1 MTFRKLGYAVLVAA
15 AAVALAVGSAGPS
28 EAKGKKRAEATTPPK
43 QPICLMIDNHPVCA
57 LKGGT
62 RVTYAN
68 ACFAAN
74 DGARVVSNGACPAP
88 KMAKKPAGK
97 KAAKKKAM

>member
-1 MTFRKLGYAVLVAA
+1 MTLQKLGYAALI
-15 AAVALAVGSAGPS
+15 AAVTVLAVGSAGPS
-28 EAKGKKRAEATTPPK
+28 EAKGKKMAQATTPPR
-43 QPICLMIDNHPVCA
+43 QPICLMLDYHPVCA
-57 LKGGT
+57 LKGAT

-68 ACFAAN
+68 SCFAAN
-74 DGARVVSNGACPAP
+74 DGARVVSDGACPAP